1 MKRKTASFTGT
12 RPIFTGSP
20 SIVQGGFNLDVT
32 NQNFKVGDVI
42 PAGTLA
48 IKDEEKRTV
57 QVIKTAK
64 VLEVDAE
71 DSKVVSLYVDEFY
84 EPIFAV
90 GDMILKEG
98 AAATAVASVPT
109 ITKVEK
115 KPGSCVITLSAAIS
129 GLAAD
134 DVLEEVISDGA
145 DTPMSKSRGNAN
157 SVTIADVEVSE
168 FETSI
173 DVSADTMQYAMYVRR
188 VPPIPAS
195 QKDTTGDFLAANP
208 HIKLT
213 QSH

>member
-32 NQNFKVGDVI
+32 NQAFAVGDVI

-48 IKDEEKRTV
+48 IKDEAARTV
-57 QVIKTAK
+57 QIIKTAK

-71 DSKVVSLYVDEFY
+71 DNKIVTLYVDEFY
-84 EPIFAV
+84 KPCFAV
-90 GDMILKEG
+90 GDMVLVAG
-98 AAATAVASVPT
+98 TAATAIASVPT
-109 ITKVEK
+109 ITAIEK
-115 KPGSCVITLSAAIS
+115 RGNSYVITLSAAIS

-134 DVLEEVISDGA
+134 NVLEEVISDGQ
-145 DTPMSKSRGNAN
+145 DTAKSKERGKAN
-157 SVTIADVEVSE
+157 CVTICDVEVGE
-168 FETSI
+168 FETAV
-173 DVSADTMQYAMYVRR
+173 DVSADTMQYAMYERR

-195 QKDTTGDFLAANP
+195 QKNATGEFLDANP